1 MGVSL
6 FVVLEVNHQR
16 MNLLSKVTDIL
27 TIQQRKMKMEMNQL
41 QLNGQITSDKTY
53 LINLPKVHA
62 ELISG
67 KMLVSLTPSSFNK
80 TFRRASEC

>member
-16 MNLLSKVTDIL
+16 MNLLFKVTDNL

>member
-16 MNLLSKVTDIL
+16 MNLLFKVTDNL

-41 QLNGQITSDKTY
+41 QLNGQITSDKTC
-53 LINLPKVHA
+53 LKNLLKVHA
-62 ELISG
+62 ELI
-67 KMLVSLTPSSFNK
+67 
-80 TFRRASEC
+80 

>member
-41 QLNGQITSDKTY
+41 QLNGQITSDKTC
-53 LINLPKVHA
+53 LKNLPKVHA